1 MESREEM
8 SRKED
13 IPFEPTGMPNID
25 EPSTTETSTLTPET
39 ITISGE
45 ELFSSSAV
53 NENNDSSAGNK
64 LNIALAGLGSAA
76 ENVGDEVI
84 VYTLKP
90 ESQVS
95 SQSGSAVIGISM
107 FWLYTILLVLYLWTR
122 VTA

>member
-45 ELFSSSAV
+45 ELSSSSAV

-107 FWLYTILLVLYLWTR
+107 FWLYTILLVLYL
-122 VTA
+122 